1 MWAKK
6 RLCQWGPGC
15 RLLCVLFCSLNVCS
29 AVHPNMCNAE
39 YNVCWLEWSFFV
51 CVLGARRTEVAE
63 VTAEGESGSWTEA
76 TQWRE
81 TETRGAPKKARTS
94 GDWEEASYGQDCCS
108 QENNCGGKGS
118 ERLDRGG
125 DAFFFFL
132 LLMWCPFSG
141 MVIGKSKQLAWGNS
155 WKQFPWGKKAIIW
168 ENILIFFSFITVTL
182 KKKKQHNPINQFL
195 SYNNTT
201 CPSYPT
207 HNPLGFCWNTVSPPI
222 VRRHRCQG

>member
-1 MWAKK
+1 MLTW
-6 RLCQWGPGC
+6 
-15 RLLCVLFCSLNVCS
+15 VV
-29 AVHPNMCNAE
+29 
-39 YNVCWLEWSFFV
+39 FFV

-125 DAFFFFL
+125 DAFFFL
-132 LLMWCPFSG
+132 NYSCDALSPVWWL
-141 MVIGKSKQLAWGNS
+141 VI
-155 WKQFPWGKKAIIW
+155 
-168 ENILIFFSFITVTL
+168 V
-182 KKKKQHNPINQFL
+182 
-195 SYNNTT
+195 NN
-201 CPSYPT
+201 
-207 HNPLGFCWNTVSPPI
+207 
-222 VRRHRCQG
+222 